1 MITLCIVDF
10 DCLDIADN
18 LPTPDNRYRS
28 HALTLSTR
36 QTQRQFKKVRKT
48 KVSKFAN
55 SVVFRKRTTE

>member
-28 HALTLSTR
+28 HALTLSTHAR
-36 QTQRQFKKVRKT
+36 HTDKIEKIEKS
-48 KVSKFAN
+48 KVSNFAN
-55 SVVFRKRTTE
+55 SAVFNKS